1 MSDNTDIQQDDSAV
15 DIPSITFEMPDIKI
29 TQVIR
34 MNSTVLYVDQVLETV
49 EDASARINA
58 TELLK
63 SCWSFC
69 TEHELPK
76 PTKITF
82 SQTLRSLG
90 IERVYVK
97 GRTFYTG
104 IKYRTDPTHYAQ
116 LTKGHWRLT
125 RMMERN
131 DVPQLLT
138 IMEFVRLFR
147 ISRRTWYRLVKR
159 GEAPPTIKIGKRT
172 LIPLHAADHW
182 ANAVGV
188 VLREE

>member
-1 MSDNTDIQQDDSAV
+1 MKTDKVFTEI
-15 DIPSITFEMPDIKI
+15 
-29 TQVIR
+29 IR
-34 MNSTVLYVDQVLETV
+34 MNSTVLFIGQVLETV
-49 EDASARINA
+49 DDSSARINA
-58 TELLK
+58 TELYK

-69 TEHELPK
+69 NEHEIEK
-76 PTKITF
+76 PTKVTF

-90 IERVYVK
+90 IQRVLVK

-104 IKYRTDPTHYAQ
+104 IKYRSDPTHYTQ
-116 LTKGHWRLT
+116 LTRGHWRLV

-138 IMEFVRLFR
+138 ITEFVRLFR

-159 GEAPPTIKIGKRT
+159 GEAPTTIKIGKRT

-182 ANAVGV
+182 ANRVGV
-188 VLREE
+188 VLREQ